1 MAIIKE
7 AKRTTIISNGID
19 TTSLIDK
26 SAYRGI
32 EYTKSGD
39 KAKAAQDPKN
49 YVLGLQFPVI
59 TNDKN
64 GNLTSTYTD
73 KENKTQLAHGY
84 TTASVSANMATMS
97 DVEAVMAN
105 DVRKDGKDAFEN
117 VRSKDGVKG
126 VPIATNT
133 VTLGGKTTFE
143 IDAEA
148 LASVSAKER
157 NIANAGKNI
166 PKRDEGNKARLDLT
180 LSQVKATVDGVAKV
194 SPESLKA
201 GLTSTATTSYIASNS
216 ETHNNGRNKFDAK
229 TIESAGK
236 VLTNSYEKAF
246 NDVAK
251 ALAAGKSLDALRST
265 RDKSQALAGTGLAN
279 GMSVKLIDVDG
290 VKAFVQ
296 KPGADATKVKND
308 MKAVASAVEARANA
322 YKAQDAFANKDKMNG
337 TAYNLVNATRFSVPP
352 IGLKQTDDKGNTKN
366 AGFTVLSPSTA
377 GMVSPTGANVARLNA
392 AAKAPTLE
400 ETKRVIGPTVLD
412 DVEAMAKDVVGN
424 EPQRTQEQA
433 RAAQNAVIDKVRA
446 EVEKAGKAY
455 DSIGK
460 GPDGP
465 GGAGSLGDSGK
476 TDKIDKTDKTDKAD
490 KADEKPK
497 SPRDSKTFKKLED
510 IKNSKDDK
518 DGKDGKGD
526 KDDND
531 HDIK

>member
-1 MAIIKE
+1 MAEIRE
-7 AKRTTIISNGID
+7 AQRTTIISNGID

-97 DVEAVMAN
+97 DIESVMAN
-105 DVRKDGKDAFEN
+105 EVRKDGKDAFEN

-126 VPIATNT
+126 APITTNV

-143 IDAEA
+143 IDAVA

-201 GLTSTATTSYIASNS
+201 GLTSTATTTYIASNS

-251 ALAAGKSLDALRST
+251 ALAEGKSLDALKST

-322 YKAQDAFANKDKMNG
+322 YRAQDAFANKDKMNG
-337 TAYNLVNATRFSVPP
+337 TAYNLVNATRFSVPA

-400 ETKRVIGPTVLD
+400 ETKKIIGPTVFD
-412 DVEAMAKDVVGN
+412 DVEAMAKDVVGD

-465 GGAGSLGDSGK
+465 GGLGDSGK
-476 TDKIDKTDKTDKAD
+476 NDKADKAD

-518 DGKDGKGD
+518 DGKDGKDG
-526 KDDND
+526 KDDNN